1 MHQGPT
7 GADVVLAPDTQG
19 MSRCWSRHLL
29 AARPA
34 GADGVPDRC
43 PKQHKHQRPTGADV
57 VPARCPHQKR
67 QESMLVQAS
76 ARNKAS
82 LVLMVCEIGALRSRS
97 MCLDCSVHL
106 GAPRPHR
113 CRCWASTRHT
123 RHEPMLV
130 EASVRNMARW
140 CRWCARQ
147 ASLVLMLCDAIQSIK
162 GIK

>member
-19 MSRCWSRHLL
+19 MSRCWSRHPL

-34 GADGVPDRC
+34 GAMVC
-43 PKQHKHQRPTGADV
+43 QTGAPSNTSTK
-57 VPARCPHQKR
+57 VPPVLMLCQPGAPTSKR

-76 ARNKAS
+76 TRNKAS
-82 LVLMVCEIGALRSRS
+82 LVLMVCETGAPRSTS
-97 MCLDCSVHL
+97 MCLDCSRHL

-113 CRCWASTRHT
+113 CRCSASSRHT

-130 EASVRNMARW
+130 EVSVRNKARW